1 MFSILFHKQFVVFS
15 RNDIQ
20 ARMNNRCIT
29 LLQKF
34 QMQNH
39 LNNISNEKI
48 NYGVIDELLKAE
60 REKSLMYLQEELK
73 RAIAGDEVDG

>member
-1 MFSILFHKQFVVFS
+1 
-15 RNDIQ
+15 
-20 ARMNNRCIT
+20 
-29 LLQKF
+29 
-34 QMQNH
+34 MQNH